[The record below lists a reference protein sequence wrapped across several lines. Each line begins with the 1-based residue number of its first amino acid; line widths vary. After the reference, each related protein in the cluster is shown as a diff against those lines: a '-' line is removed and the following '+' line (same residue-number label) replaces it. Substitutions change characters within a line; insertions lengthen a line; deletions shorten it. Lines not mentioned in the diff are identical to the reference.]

1 MGKLMPV
8 LKPIG
13 YRKDVPFFYKKALFN
28 SSSSPV
34 IALGTDEGHRIDYET
49 AANQQEYDAKLPELY
64 KKALENL
71 KQVEPNLDIQD
82 AGGAKVAF
90 ITGHEYASE
99 KILDSSYMKMLSQKL
114 GAPSL
119 MVGIPFKGHLIAV
132 DVNSDIRMKFAAII
146 KKYYDNPQQDP
157 ISEYVFLVN
166 DGEVTGMGGNNIP
179 EEPYVISENA
189 TTNNYT
195 VKVSVKTIDE
205 LTETVNGSFQQIMAM
220 VLTRKVFGG
229 QINYYLTNSMPIN
242 NQLID
247 KCNSY
252 VAQIQQN
259 EMAQTISKTLTG
271 AGINLSFYYEGK
283 LIPSKADAN
292 TADSQ
297 AGTGTKK
304 SWWQFWK

>member
-1 MGKLMPV
+1 MGKLMPI
-8 LKPIG
+8 LKPAG
-13 YRKDVPFFYKKALFN
+13 YRKDIPLFYKKALFN

-34 IALGTDEGHRIDYET
+34 IALGTDEGNRIDYVM
-49 AANQQEYDAKLPELY
+49 AGDQQELDTKLPELY
-64 KKALENL
+64 KQALENL
-71 KQVEPNLDIQD
+71 RAIEPSLDIQD

-90 ITGHEYASE
+90 LTGHEYASE
-99 KILDSSYMKMLSQKL
+99 KILDSEYMKMLSQKL
-114 GAPSL
+114 NAPNL

-132 DVNSDIRMKFAAII
+132 DANSDIRMKFAAII

-166 DGEVTGMGGNNIP
+166 DGEVEAMGGDNIP
-179 EEPYVISENA
+179 EESFVISENG

-195 VKVSVKTIDE
+195 VKVSSKTIEE

-220 VLTRKVFGG
+220 VLSRKVFGG
-229 QINYYLTNSMPIN
+229 QISYYLTNSMPLN

-259 EMAQTISKTLTG
+259 EMAQTLSKTLTG

-283 LIPSKADAN
+283 LIPSKAESN
-292 TADSQ
+292 TANNL
-297 AGTGTKK
+297 AGTETKK